1 MAIAPI
7 PASTE
12 APLND
17 AVDAEEK
24 QLEDAHNVDDGEM
37 EETNQQT
44 NDETNSS
51 EESEK
56 EGNAGDLEKA
66 LSELGNSDQV
76 MLGDQPMRDE
86 DENDPQQMDDESDTS
101 DEDDDDSEMVGES
114 GVETGEVDNNMS
126 KRGRNDR
133 YRGRQKGRNRGKGR
147 RKGGRK
153 GGKGRQRGK
162 GRGKARPPY
171 PYQSDGIPS
180 VKVNTVIGEE
190 TGEESKSNSK
200 YRSCDQL
207 RCMGGGRCIEDQM
220 RGGVRCQCKLG
231 TDGTFCEKGG

>member
-1 MAIAPI
+1 MAVAPI

-17 AVDAEEK
+17 VDAEEK
-24 QLEDAHNVDDGEM
+24 QLEDAHSADDGEM
-37 EETNQQT
+37 EETSQQT
-44 NDETNSS
+44 NDGTNSI
-51 EESEK
+51 EESEN
-56 EGNAGDLEKA
+56 EGSLEKA
-66 LSELGNSDQV
+66 LSELGNSEHV
-76 MLGDQPMRDE
+76 MLGDQPMREE
-86 DENDPQQMDDESDTS
+86 DESDSQQMDDDSDNS
-101 DEDDDDSEMVGES
+101 DEDDDDSEMVGEP
-114 GVETGEVDNNMS
+114 GVEMGEIDNNTS
-126 KRGRNDR
+126 KRSRNDR

-171 PYQSDGIPS
+171 PYQSDGIPG